1 MLKLLNHIQMNAKKE
16 EKHFLVDGTFSIVF
30 LSLNTK
36 YVFTVLVHSVSE
48 KFLSLTLMRSCI
60 FYRSLIHYLD
70 ISI

>member
-16 EKHFLVDGTFSIVF
+16 EKHFLVDGMFSIVF

-48 KFLSLTLMRSCI
+48 KFLSLTLMR
-60 FYRSLIHYLD
+60 
-70 ISI
+70 